1 MMNRQL
7 VAVSIITVS
16 LNSASGLRR
25 TIKSVL
31 SQDFQEKEFILI
43 DGNSTDETKE
53 VIRENEEH
61 FSYWCSEPDRGPY
74 DAMNKGLEKA
84 TGEWVIFLNA
94 GDVLADST
102 VLSRLFSLDLSDI
115 DVVYGDW
122 IADYQSFKVI
132 RRAGH
137 ADQLW
142 KGMIFSHQ
150 SLIIRA
156 SLIKPQGFRL
166 QYKIG
171 ADYEMV
177 TRLFFSGKRFFYFPE
192 PISVTEAYGI
202 SHQHMFFSEREHYKI
217 LKSYKTL
224 TFKEKKY
231 HIGKSVFLGVVSIF
245 YRFIPKSLYL
255 SIVKKINDKKLTTL

>member
-1 MMNRQL
+1 MDHPNF
-7 VAVSIITVS
+7 VSIIIVV
-16 LNSASGLRR
+16 LNDPAGFNKTARSILE
-25 TIKSVL
+25 
-31 SQDFQEKEFILI
+31 QDYPDIEWIVI
-43 DGNSTDETKE
+43 DGGSTDGMVE
-53 VIRENEEH
+53 VIKTQAEH
-61 FSYWCSEPDRGPY
+61 ITYWISEPDRGLY

-84 TGEWVIFLNA
+84 SGEWMLFLNA
-94 GDVLADST
+94 GDVLADSF
-102 VLSRLFSLDLSDI
+102 VLSRLFSLDLSDV

-132 RRAGH
+132 RRAGS

-156 SLIKPQGFRL
+156 SLMKPQGFRL

-177 TRLFFSGKRFFYFPE
+177 TRLFLSGKRFFYFPE
-192 PISVTEAYGI
+192 QISIIEAYGI
-202 SHQHMFFSEREHYKI
+202 SHRYMFSSEREHFKI
-217 LKSYKTL
+217 LKSFKTL

-231 HIGKSVFLGVVSIF
+231 HFNKAVFLWVVSIF

-255 SIVKKINDKKLTTL
+255 SIVKKINNKNLTAL

>member
-1 MMNRQL
+1 MISNQTKI
-7 VAVSIITVS
+7 SIITVIRNAAGE
-16 LNSASGLRR
+16 LKK
-25 TIKSVL
+25 TISSVL
-31 SQDFQEKEFILI
+31 GQNYPHLEFIII
-43 DGNSTDETKE
+43 DGGSTDGTVE
-53 VIRENEEH
+53 VIKTHAEH
-61 FSYWCSEPDRGPY
+61 ITYWISEPDRGPY

-84 TGEWVIFLNA
+84 TGEWVLFLNA
-94 GDVLADST
+94 GDILADSS

-132 RRAGH
+132 RRARH

-202 SHQHMFFSEREHYKI
+202 SHRHMFFSEREHYKI